1 MKKTIFQ
8 PILLVMM
15 LTLLMNLFS
24 ASPVK
29 ASSVMDGFNPAPNN
43 SVFTTA
49 IQPDGKILV
58 GGYFTTIGDQAVD
71 RLARLNPDGSL
82 DASFSTPTIN
92 SFVRFITLQPDGKIL
107 IGGEF
112 TSVGGEEHKYIAR
125 LLPDGDVDSE
135 FTASI
140 STSELYAIA
149 VQDNGKILVGGL
161 FGQVNNVDRIN
172 LARLNSDGTLDTTF
186 TAQTAPSG
194 SIQALAIQ
202 PDGKILVGGSYD
214 NLAGSGKNYFGRLY
228 QNGAFDSTCSGNALR
243 RTEQY

>member
-1 MKKTIFQ
+1 M
-8 PILLVMM
+8 
-15 LTLLMNLFS
+15 
-24 ASPVK
+24 
-29 ASSVMDGFNPAPNN
+29 
-43 SVFTTA
+43 
-49 IQPDGKILV
+49 

-161 FGQVNNVDRIN
+161 FGLVNN
-172 LARLNSDGTLDTTF
+172 
-186 TAQTAPSG
+186 
-194 SIQALAIQ
+194 
-202 PDGKILVGGSYD
+202 GSYQPC
-214 NLAGSGKNYFGRLY
+214 SSKFGWNIGYHLY
-228 QNGAFDSTCSGNALR
+228 RSNRSIWFNSSIGNSTRRQNFSR
-243 RTEQY
+243 RFIR